1 MTRKLTKRRNGQGDS
16 ITLNFNASDPQE
28 AAALAMSKRLAGMKK
43 GKRKD
48 FIVAMLAAAE
58 RVYQETGQLIDTYEI
73 ATAIIGNSTGVNRLP
88 VAQEFGVQRS
98 DTATSQPKA
107 HRSARGVEV
116 TASGKA
122 SAETV
127 AKNFLNSM
135 KGLASG
141 FFE

>member
-1 MTRKLTKRRNGQGDS
+1 MARKLKKRRNGQGDS

-28 AAALAMSKRLAGMKK
+28 AAALAMSKRLAALKK

-48 FIVAMLAAAE
+48 FIVALLAAAE

-73 ATAIIGNSTGVNRLP
+73 ATAIMGSSTAANRQPGTGESGPQLAGTTTSRP
-88 VAQEFGVQRS
+88 KSQRR
-98 DTATSQPKA
+98 TRA
-107 HRSARGVEV
+107 VEV
-116 TASGKA
+116 TPSKA

-141 FFE
+141 FFD

>member
-1 MTRKLTKRRNGQGDS
+1 MARKLKKRRNGQGDS

-28 AAALAMSKRLAGMKK
+28 AAALAMSKRLAGLKK

-73 ATAIIGNSTGVNRLP
+73 AAAIMGSSNGVSRQP
-88 VAQEFGVQRS
+88 VASEFGSTLHVY
-98 DTATSQPKA
+98 TASTQNT
-107 HRSARGVEV
+107 RRNTGRVEV
-116 TASGKA
+116 AASKA

-127 AKNFLNSM
+127 AKNFLTSM
-135 KGLASG
+135 KSLASG
-141 FFE
+141 FFD